1 MELYVFYDTAADRN
15 CQAKKFQKVPYPS
28 GILPYDCEY
37 SERMLKE
44 CWKKMLKEAAFTAGM
59 FCFHG
64 RKMVN

>member
-1 MELYVFYDTAADRN
+1 MYFMIRPQTGTVKR
-15 CQAKKFQKVPYPS
+15 KFQKVPYPS
-28 GILPYDCEY
+28 GILPHDCEY

-59 FCFHG
+59 LCFHG